1 MVKPLHITLQSLTL
15 IRRTHWTQDID
26 VFLSER
32 RKEGIRHKH
41 ISIST
46 EMLCTIMQVL
56 KNSEHEDLQ
65 FSDGEEGREHCFC
78 AEM

>member
-1 MVKPLHITLQSLTL
+1 M
-15 IRRTHWTQDID
+15 
-26 VFLSER
+26 FLSER

-41 ISIST
+41 INIRT

-65 FSDGEEGREHCFC
+65 FSDGEEGIGH
-78 AEM
+78 